1 MHDASPGT
9 GEGRPRRGSMTLSR
23 GWSFVAAACVLVI
36 ALWASGAPAMVYP
49 LYAQQYDVSEFV
61 TTALFALY
69 PVTLVASLIL
79 WGALSDTMGR
89 RRVLLIGVS
98 IVAVGTVPFVFMD
111 HLVALFAGRGL
122 QGVGVGIAMG
132 AASAALVEHS
142 PRHGTTFASSINT
155 TATASGTAISLL
167 LGGAVVEYA
176 PAPTR
181 LPFAALL
188 TATLGLLCLL
198 WFLADTGL
206 SHAKSWRPTPLHLPT
221 VNRGSFWLGV
231 VSISVGFVMGAV
243 ILAVG
248 AQIARDLVGAENAL
262 LAALPLASW
271 AVAILPA
278 SMQAQR
284 REPHQASLI
293 GGVLAVFGLAA
304 MMLAAGYESL
314 AVFVLATIVSGASYG
329 LMFYGGIGL
338 VNEAALREARAAT
351 LSTMY
356 LVAYFAQGT
365 TAVVIGWAA
374 SVWGLAAA
382 MAVGLP
388 VIAVLSI
395 GVTILTVVNRR
406 HRGTDRP
413 ASG

>member
-1 MHDASPGT
+1 
-9 GEGRPRRGSMTLSR
+9 
-23 GWSFVAAACVLVI
+23 
-36 ALWASGAPAMVYP
+36 MVYP
-49 LYAQQYDVSEFV
+49 LYAQQYGVSEFV

-79 WGALSDTMGR
+79 WGSLSDTLGR

-142 PRHGTTFASSINT
+142 PRRGTTFASSINT
-155 TATASGTAISLL
+155 AATASGTAISLL
-167 LGGAVVEYA
+167 SGGALVEYA

-181 LPFAALL
+181 LPFVTLL
-188 TATLGLLCLL
+188 TATIGLLCLL
-198 WFLADTGL
+198 CFLADARV
-206 SHAKSWRPTPLHLPT
+206 SQAKSWRPTPLHLPT
-221 VNRGSFWLGV
+221 ANRGSFWLGV
-231 VSISVGFVMGAV
+231 VSISVAFVMGAV

-248 AQIARDLVGAENAL
+248 AQIAGDLVGADNAL

-278 SMQAQR
+278 SMWAQR
-284 REPHQASLI
+284 REPHRASLV

-304 MMLAAGYESL
+304 MMLAAGYGSL
-314 AVFVLATIVSGASYG
+314 AVFVLATIISGASYG

-338 VNEAALREARAAT
+338 VNEAALRDARAAT

-356 LVAYFAQGT
+356 LVAYFAQGA

-374 SVWGLAAA
+374 SVWGLATA
-382 MAVGLP
+382 MAAGLP
-388 VIAVLSI
+388 VIATLSV
-395 GVTILTVVNRR
+395 GVTILTVVHRR
-406 HRGTDRP
+406 HQGTGR
-413 ASG
+413 AISG